1 MIILK
6 ESHTGVIGE
15 MHCVKGNERVV
26 STTITSC
33 IVIIGLNAERKINA
47 AHLLIDKTYKNIQV
61 VLDDLTE
68 LFSGCSNIVV
78 IGQLDFWGEDILY
91 QIYSSIGVTGE
102 FNRSEGEYIVSAN
115 VSSDSL
121 EVYVDDETV
130 TFGEW
135 SRVF

>member
-1 MIILK
+1 MIILE
-6 ESHTGVIGE
+6 ESHTDVIGE

-33 IVIIGLNAERKINA
+33 IVILGLNAERKINA
-47 AHLLIDKTYKNIQV
+47 AHLLITDTCANLQI
-61 VLDDLTE
+61 VLDDLKE

-78 IGQLDFWGEDILY
+78 IGQLDFWREDILK
-91 QIYSSIGVTGE
+91 QIRRSIGVTGV
-102 FNRSEGEYIVSAN
+102 FNRSEGQYIVSAN

-135 SRVF
+135 SRVC

>member
-15 MHCVKGNERVV
+15 MQCVKGNERVV

-47 AHLLIDKTYKNIQV
+47 AHLLIDKTYENIQV
-61 VLDDLTE
+61 VLDDLKE

-78 IGQLDFWGEDILY
+78 IGQLDFWRENILN
-91 QIYSSIGVTGE
+91 QIFSSIGVTGV
-102 FNRSEGEYIVSAN
+102 FNRSEGQYIVSAN

-121 EVYVDDETV
+121 EVFVDDETV
-130 TFGEW
+130 TFVEW
-135 SRVF
+135 GRVC

>member
-6 ESHTGVIGE
+6 ESHTGVIGG

-33 IVIIGLNAERKINA
+33 IVILGLNAERKINA
-47 AHLLIDKTYKNIQV
+47 AHLLITDTCANLQV
-61 VLDDLTE
+61 VLDDLKE
-68 LFSGCSNIVV
+68 LFSGCSNIVFL
-78 IGQLDFWGEDILY
+78 GQLDFWDPDILNR
-91 QIYSSIGVTGE
+91 ICSRIGVTGV
-102 FNRSEGEYIVSAN
+102 FNRSEGQYIVSAN

-130 TFGEW
+130 TFKEISGEC
-135 SRVF
+135 

>member
-1 MIILK
+1 MKFLINSLNNVINEK
-6 ESHTGVIGE
+6 EY
-15 MHCVKGNERVV
+15 VKGIEDVK
-26 STTITSC
+26 SSKISSC
-33 IVIIGLNAERKINA
+33 IVIIGLNTERKINA
-47 AHLLIDKTYKNIQV
+47 AHLLITDTCANLQV

-130 TFGEW
+130 TFKEISGEC
-135 SRVF
+135 

>member
-1 MIILK
+1 MIILE
-6 ESHTGVIGE
+6 ESHTDVITE
-15 MHCVKGNERVV
+15 MQCVKGNERVE

-33 IVIIGLNAERKINA
+33 IVILGLNAERRINA
-47 AHLLIDKTYKNIQV
+47 AHLLVNATYANLQV
-61 VLDDLTE
+61 VLDDLKE

-78 IGQLDFWGEDILY
+78 LGQLDFWDPVILN
-91 QIYSSIGVTGE
+91 QIRSSIGVTGV
-102 FNRSEGEYIVSAN
+102 FNRSEGQYIVSAN

-121 EVYVDDETV
+121 EVFVDGETV